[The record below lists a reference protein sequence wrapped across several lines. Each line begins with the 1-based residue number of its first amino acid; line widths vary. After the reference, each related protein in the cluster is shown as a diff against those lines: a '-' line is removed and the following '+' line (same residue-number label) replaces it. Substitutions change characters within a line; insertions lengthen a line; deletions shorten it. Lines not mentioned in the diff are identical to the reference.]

1 LVSKFLNFYA
11 LLHKSTYSQNKS
23 IILGV
28 DPGTAITG
36 YAIIEAAN
44 PKPLLLTAGVMFL
57 ARQGFSHG
65 QKLDKVYS
73 RMGGL
78 IQEFQPTA
86 LAIETPFYGKNIQAT
101 LKLGRMQGVVIA
113 AALANSLS
121 YYEYAPG
128 KIKKAVCGQ
137 GNASKAQIAGLLL
150 NLFPDLK
157 SKYSEQFYDAYDAL
171 ACALCHYYQTSS
183 FTPMPPIKNQLFSSK
198 SVNKSVKTSAKWA
211 QFIQNNPDRI
221 KKNKT
226 KA

>member
-1 LVSKFLNFYA
+1 LYKGA
-11 LLHKSTYSQNKS
+11 HSQNKS

-28 DPGTAITG
+28 DPGTAVTG
-36 YAIIEAAN
+36 YAIIEAAK
-44 PKPLLLTAGVMFL
+44 PKPLLLTAGVMLL

-65 QKLDKVYS
+65 QKLDKIYS
-73 RMGGL
+73 RIWGL

-86 LAIETPFYGKNIQAT
+86 LAIEAPFYGKNIQAT

-113 AALANSLS
+113 AALASNLS
-121 YYEYAPG
+121 YYEYAPR
-128 KIKKAVCGQ
+128 KIKKAVCGH

-150 NLFPDLK
+150 TLFPDLK
-157 SKYSEQFYDAYDAL
+157 SKYSQYFYDAYDAL
-171 ACALCHYYQTSS
+171 ACALCHYYQAASTTSCS
-183 FTPMPPIKNQLFSSK
+183 PTKTQFFPP
-198 SVNKSVKTSAKWA
+198 KSVKKSANWE